1 MQDTQQLLFGPKK
14 LGFGMMRLP
23 MIKGENGAPDTVDT
37 AQVCRMVDE
46 FMKKGFCYFD
56 TAHGY
61 LNELSELA
69 VRDCLT
75 SRYPRESYRL
85 TDKLSGNY
93 FKTEADIRP
102 LLLSQLKAC
111 GVEYFDIY
119 LLHSITAD
127 NYAHFCDC
135 NAFAVVQGLKEEG
148 LVRHIG
154 FSFHDKPEFLRRV
167 LTEHPEIEVV
177 QIQFNYADF
186 EDPGV
191 QSRAVYEVCRE
202 FGKPVIVMEPVKG
215 GRLADLPPKAA
226 EALAALGTGASA
238 ASYALRFAASF
249 EGVGMVLSGM
259 SATAQM
265 QDNLASMEHFV
276 PLSGAEK
283 AAISEVCSVL
293 KAQDLI
299 PCTNCRYCVAGCPQ
313 GILIPDLFACLN
325 ARKQYKDWNSEFYF
339 EVNTTGHGKP
349 SDCVECGQC
358 EEVCPQHLPIRELL
372 KQTAATFEKQA

>member
-46 FMKKGFCYFD
+46 FMKKGCCYFD

-154 FSFHDKPEFLRRV
+154 FSFHDKPEFLRRL

-215 GRLADLPPKAA
+215 GTLATVPAKAESLMRA
-226 EALAALGTGASA
+226 QHPDWSIASW
-238 ASYALRFAASF
+238 ALRFVSDLPAVF
-249 EGVGMVLSGM
+249 MILSGM
-259 SATAQM
+259 SNLQ
-265 QDNLASMEHFV
+265 QVKDNIHTFDTFS
-276 PLSGAEK
+276 PLSAE
-283 AAISEVCSVL
+283 EVNTLQNVVKIIQGKDSI
-293 KAQDLI
+293 A
-299 PCTNCRYCVAGCPQ
+299 CTGCHYCTDGCPKK
-313 GILIPDLFACLN
+313 ILIPDYFSLYNTFLKEGQN
-325 ARKQYKDWNSEFYF
+325 QEFFSKEY
-339 EVNTTGHGKP
+339 ENISSGHGKAG
-349 SDCVECGQC
+349 DCIACRKC
-358 EEVCPQHLPIRELL
+358 EKSCPQHLPIVEDL
-372 KQTAATFEKQA
+372 KKVKKYFE